1 MFELTEMFSSRQVS
15 NVDVAPMT
23 FQVIDE
29 RLQEATTQEST
40 ETNIGTR
47 RAERDIPKQD
57 MIGLSSINRH
67 H

>member
-1 MFELTEMFSSRQVS
+1 
-15 NVDVAPMT
+15 MT

-29 RLQEATTQEST
+29 RLQEATTQESAK
-40 ETNIGTR
+40 TNIGTR

-67 H
+67 Y